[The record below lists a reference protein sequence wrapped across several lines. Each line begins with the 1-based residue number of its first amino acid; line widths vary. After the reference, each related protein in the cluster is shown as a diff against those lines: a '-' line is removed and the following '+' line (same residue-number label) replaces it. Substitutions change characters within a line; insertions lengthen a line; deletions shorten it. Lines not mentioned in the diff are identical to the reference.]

1 MEPERLEGRW
11 KGREREQLW
20 NRQREFSTNPPEKC
34 LMLRLMTAC
43 AAGIGERFAGF
54 GNKLPVVTLGVKR
67 QLQNTIGVVVS
78 TLTVWLGLTNGT
90 VRLFPAGDD
99 HVLLHSEAW
108 SSISVRLLGTV
119 TS

>member
-67 QLQNTIGVVVS
+67 QLQNTIGVFVS
-78 TLTVWLGLTNGT
+78 SLTVSLWLTHGT
-90 VRLFPAGDD
+90 VRIFPSRSAPELTNS
-99 HVLLHSEAW
+99 VLNLS
-108 SSISVRLLGTV
+108 L
-119 TS
+119 